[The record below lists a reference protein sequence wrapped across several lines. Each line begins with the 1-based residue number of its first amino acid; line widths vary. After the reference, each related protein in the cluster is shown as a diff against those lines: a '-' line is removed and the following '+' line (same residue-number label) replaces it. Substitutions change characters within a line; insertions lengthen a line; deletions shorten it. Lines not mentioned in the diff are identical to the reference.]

1 MLCIDI
7 PRRIYYY
14 PTRYNINV
22 DNGHEWID
30 CSSIST
36 QFQTNESS
44 ENTFAPLSKCK
55 WHVLPI
61 FIKNLEERSLT
72 EALIVSSVCLSLSNS
87 WVNMLC
93 YTKNKKSLDWH
104 WLGWGNELCRTTV
117 TRLFLSGTGTHVN
130 ILSGR
135 QNEPTHQKR
144 ESRHPAIASQLTN
157 PHTCLFTIDILSNK
171 TPIFQVDILDGDRI
185 CDLIASALLYQFYSS
200 SDRSD
205 MWYIHQQQVARISTA
220 TSA

>member
-1 MLCIDI
+1 MAMNELIAA
-7 PRRIYYY
+7 
-14 PTRYNINV
+14 
-22 DNGHEWID
+22 
-30 CSSIST
+30 
-36 QFQTNESS
+36 QFLLNLTNESS

-61 FIKNLEERSLT
+61 FIKNLEERSVT
-72 EALIVSSVCLSLSNS
+72 EAMIVSSVSLSLSNS

-135 QNEPTHQKR
+135 QNEPTHQTR
-144 ESRHPAIASQLTN
+144 ESRHPGIASQLTN

-205 MWYIHQQQVARISTA
+205 MWYSTGSENINSNKCIIYTLEYILEWCPEFA
-220 TSA
+220 Q

>member
-1 MLCIDI
+1 MNWLQLNFYSIW
-7 PRRIYYY
+7 RMNHLRILLLPYL
-14 PTRYNINV
+14 NV
-22 DNGHEWID
+22 SDMY
-30 CSSIST
+30 C
-36 QFQTNESS
+36 QY
-44 ENTFAPLSKCK
+44 LSRTWKK
-55 WHVLPI
+55 DLWLKLWLSP
-61 FIKNLEERSLT
+61 
-72 EALIVSSVCLSLSNS
+72 VSLSLSNS

-93 YTKNKKSLDWH
+93 YSKNKKSLDWH

-135 QNEPTHQKR
+135 QNEPTHQTR
-144 ESRHPAIASQLTN
+144 ESRHPGIASQLTN